1 MPELV
6 DNSGALSA
14 RFIVLHA
21 AISFLGREDLGLLDR
36 LMLELPGILNWA
48 LEGWRRLSECGH
60 FVQPESARDIIDE
73 IEDAAR
79 PVATFVREKCKVGDP
94 QFHSVK
100 RADLY
105 NAWRGWCTDQGRDH
119 PGSAATFGKRLRVVV
134 PSVTSRRPRKPG
146 SPDINVDDRRQRY
159 YYGVSLG

>member
-1 MPELV
+1 MHARRRPIGSDLGGAGTRHIERDAGV
-6 DNSGALSA
+6 TSNSATFSASSISAMAIASLSA
-14 RFIVLHA
+14 
-21 AISFLGREDLGLLDR
+21 
-36 LMLELPGILNWA
+36 
-48 LEGWRRLSECGH
+48 
-60 FVQPESARDIIDE
+60 ARDPSQWVCRSRSM
-73 IEDAAR
+73 AR

-105 NAWRGWCTDQGRDH
+105 KAWRDWCTEQGRDH

-134 PSVTSRRPRKPG
+134 PSVTSRRPREPG
-146 SPDINVDDRRQRY
+146 SPDVNVDDRRPRY